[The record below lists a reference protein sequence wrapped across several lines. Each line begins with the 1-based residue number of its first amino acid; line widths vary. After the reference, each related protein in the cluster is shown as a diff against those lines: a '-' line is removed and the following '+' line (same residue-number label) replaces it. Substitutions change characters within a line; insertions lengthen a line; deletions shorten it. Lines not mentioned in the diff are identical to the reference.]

1 MSNLEVGVERSE
13 FEYQL
18 CPNYLSSWVLSF
30 LICTMGDMK
39 FITGNVIQYS
49 NLQKK
54 ILDAVLPISATM
66 QVKDAYKLQYHT
78 AS

>member
-18 CPNYLSSWVLSF
+18 CSNYVSSWVLSF
-30 LICTMGDMK
+30 LICTMEDMK

-49 NLQKK
+49 NLQEK
-54 ILDAVLPISATM
+54 S
-66 QVKDAYKLQYHT
+66 
-78 AS
+78 